1 MTNFWIHHVCLR
13 QCKKD
18 LRKAKTVVP
27 KAKPS
32 ASPKPKATAK
42 AKAKAKSGA
51 KNKDTQNG
59 KSKGK
64 GKSRTQGK
72 RAKASAQEE
81 SDNPCEGDCETPA
94 AEALD
99 SEPRR
104 KRRQKKSDA

>member
-1 MTNFWIHHVCLR
+1 MR

-18 LRKAKTVVP
+18 LKKAKTVVP

-72 RAKASAQEE
+72 RAKASAQEG
-81 SDNPCEGDCETPA
+81 SINPCESDCETPA
-94 AEALD
+94 AESLD
-99 SEPRR
+99 SEPKR
-104 KRRQKKSDA
+104 KRRQKKSDV